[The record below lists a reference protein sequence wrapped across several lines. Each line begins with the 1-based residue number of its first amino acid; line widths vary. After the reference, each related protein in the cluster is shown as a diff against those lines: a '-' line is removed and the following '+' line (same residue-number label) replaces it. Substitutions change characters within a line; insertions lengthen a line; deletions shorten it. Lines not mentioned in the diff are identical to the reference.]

1 MFPAVPPATRALIL
15 INVALYAL
23 ELLAP
28 NVMMGLFALWPL
40 GSSLFRPWQL
50 LTYAFLHDPKNILHI
65 FLNMFA
71 LYMFGGALERYW
83 GGRRLF
89 LFFLVCVLTAALTQ
103 LAVQYPG
110 STGTLT
116 DAADVA
122 GPVMGA
128 SGGVFGVLLAF
139 AWYFP
144 RQRLFVIPIP
154 IPIPA
159 WLFVTVYGL
168 FELVFGVTGIEAGVA
183 HFAHLG
189 GMLGGALCILY
200 WRARHRFSS

>member
-1 MFPAVPPATRALIL
+1 MFPAVPPATRVLIL
-15 INVALYAL
+15 VNVALYAL

-28 NVMMGLFALWPL
+28 NVMTGLFALWPL

-50 LTYAFLHDPKNILHI
+50 LTYAFLHDPKTILHI

-83 GGRRLF
+83 GGRRLV

-110 STGTLT
+110 GAGTLT

-154 IPIPA
+154 IPLPA
-159 WLFVTVYGL
+159 WLFVTLYGL
-168 FELVFGVTGIEAGVA
+168 IELFFGVTGIEAGVA

-200 WRARHRFSS
+200 WRARHRFRS